1 MPKTNYILVFLIG
14 LSSFTAFAQKASTLQ
29 PLNWYVTEVEEPSDV
44 CLNPLKSNSYFMV
57 SDNGFLYET
66 DEKGKIIRTADY
78 KGLDT
83 EAVWAK
89 GDLVYVVEEF
99 TRKIRV
105 FDNATLTLQRTVHHP
120 YTGGRNKAYEAFV
133 YNEAK
138 ERFLLFTEK
147 DPIYLFELDKD
158 LNLVNEINFNHLARD
173 ISAATYHNNFLWLL
187 SDEDRTIFKLNPTT
201 YQVIQQ
207 WVIPVI
213 NPEGISFSADGKF
226 LLILSDDMQR
236 VYHFPNPETQP

>member
-1 MPKTNYILVFLIG
+1 MPQLRFYLALFLG
-14 LSSFTAFAQKASTLQ
+14 LTTLSISAQKATVLK
-29 PLNWYVTEVEEPSDV
+29 PLGWHTTEVLEPSDV
-44 CLNPLKSNSYFMV
+44 CLNPLKKGNYFMV
-57 SDNGFLYET
+57 SDNGFLHET
-66 DEKGKIIRTADY
+66 DEKGKIIRTADF

-89 GDLVYVVEEF
+89 DNLVYAVEEF

-138 ERFLLFTEK
+138 ERFLMFTEK
-147 DPIYLFELDKD
+147 DPIYLFELDKE

-173 ISAATYHNNFLWLL
+173 ISAATYYNNFLWLL

-201 YQVIQQ
+201 YQVIQE
-207 WVIPVI
+207 WIIPVV
-213 NPEGISFSADGKF
+213 NPEGISFSADGKL